1 MCGSNTL
8 KVGLPKK
15 LQALPRMLVHNY
27 VLTHAHTEAHS
38 EPCHQLLAIFAKQSI
53 FDRVTDV

>member
-53 FDRVTDV
+53 LDV